1 MTASPGQTFRAD
13 RFSIGLAVLGFAL
26 ACALGAILLLPDG
39 ESSAA
44 LSPTTGTVSPTTAPS
59 ESGPSSSSSM
69 PTTTFVPFS
78 MPASL
83 EGRWE
88 TTDSSATATFSTT
101 ALVNLEAVVT
111 SGDGSSIRY
120 ALTRP
125 SAVGPAPG
133 PTVPAGIVLEG
144 SVELN
149 GVLQPIRAVGSLLPS
164 AAGLHVSFPL
174 IINPSRFDMGGPT
187 TTVAVNLILVPN

>member
-26 ACALGAILLLPDG
+26 SCALVAVLLVPDG

-44 LSPTTGTVSPTTAPS
+44 LSPTTETVAPTTTP
-59 ESGPSSSSSM
+59 EEPGLSSSSSA
-69 PTTTFVPFS
+69 PTTNGVPFS

-83 EGRWE
+83 EGSWE
-88 TTDSSATATFSTT
+88 VVDGSATATFSTT
-101 ALVNLEAVVT
+101 ALINLDAVFTGV
-111 SGDGSSIRY
+111 DGSSFSY

-125 SAVGPAPG
+125 GAIGPAPG

-144 SVELN
+144 TVELN
-149 GVLQPIRAVGSLLPS
+149 GVQRSIRAVGSLVPS
-164 AAGLHVSFPL
+164 AAGLYLAFPL
-174 IINPSRFDMGGPT
+174 IIDPSFFDMAGPT
-187 TTVAVNLILVPN
+187 TTVAVELVLLPR